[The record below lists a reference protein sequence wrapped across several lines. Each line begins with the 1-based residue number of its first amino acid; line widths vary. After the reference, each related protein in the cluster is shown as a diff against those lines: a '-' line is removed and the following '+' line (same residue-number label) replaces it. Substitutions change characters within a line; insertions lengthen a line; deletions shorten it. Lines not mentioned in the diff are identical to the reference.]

1 MSSGDPFLITG
12 EYRRFAEFCDACRQY
27 RYIGLCHGSA
37 GVGKTLSA
45 RHYAGWD
52 RFEELPFVW
61 DADDQALAAFNG
73 ADTVLYTPEIVNSPR
88 AVADDVTRLCNRL
101 RGICEEPRRRAENVA
116 AEARRAE
123 EMRKQRELL
132 LEADWFA
139 PRVPDVDEPVP
150 REPLVTKTTRQP
162 RLAPVRLILVDE
174 ADRLKVPSLEQL
186 RDLFDRNEVALV
198 LIGMPGI
205 EKRLARYPQLYS
217 RVGFVHAFR
226 SLRAEEVRRLLA
238 ERWPEMDLML
248 PASGI
253 TDEEAIAAII
263 RITGGN
269 FRLLRRLLSQ
279 VERLLGINQLQ
290 EVTAAVVEAARENL
304 VIGTS

>member
-1 MSSGDPFLITG
+1 MSSSGPFLITG

-27 RYIGLCHGSA
+27 RYIGLCHGPA

-45 RHYAGWD
+45 RHYAAWD
-52 RFEELPFVW
+52 RFEDLPSVW
-61 DADDQALAAFNG
+61 YADDESLGAFDG
-73 ADTVLYTPEIVNSPR
+73 ADTVLYTPDIVNSPR
-88 AVADDVTRLCNRL
+88 AVADDVTRLCRTL
-101 RGICEEPRRRAENVA
+101 RGIREEPQRRAENTA
-116 AEARRAE
+116 AQVRQAE
-123 EMRKQRELL
+123 ERREQREML
-132 LEADWFA
+132 LEVDWFA
-139 PRVPDVDEPVP
+139 PQAPRDAEPGPEIARVV
-150 REPLVTKTTRQP
+150 RQP

-186 RDLFDRNEVALV
+186 RDLFDRNEIALV

-226 SLRAEEVRRLLA
+226 SLRAEEIRGLLA
-238 ERWPEMDLML
+238 EHWPEMGLTL

-253 TDEEAIAAII
+253 TDKEAVAAII

-279 VERLLGINQLQ
+279 IERLLGINQLRD
-290 EVTAAVVEAARENL
+290 VTVAIVEAARENL
-304 VIGTS
+304 VIGTA

>member
-1 MSSGDPFLITG
+1 MNSEGPFLITG
-12 EYRRFAEFCDACRQY
+12 EYRRFAEFCDACRDY
-27 RYIGLCHGSA
+27 RYIGLCHGPA

-45 RHYAGWD
+45 RHYSAWD
-52 RFEELPFVW
+52 RFEDLPSTW
-61 DADDQALAAFNG
+61 HADDQALAAFDG
-73 ADTVLYTPEIVNSPR
+73 ADTILYTPEIVNSPR
-88 AVADDVTRLCNRL
+88 AVADGVTRLCNTL
-101 RGICEEPRRRAENVA
+101 RGIREEPRRRADSA
-116 AEARRAE
+116 AAQARHAE
-123 EMRKQRELL
+123 ERWRQRELL
-132 LEADWFA
+132 LEVDWFA
-139 PRVPDVDEPVP
+139 PRVPRDDDEPAPAAPEISRVA
-150 REPLVTKTTRQP
+150 

-226 SLRAEEVRRLLA
+226 PLRAEAIRGLLTQHWREMGVR
-238 ERWPEMDLML
+238 L

-253 TDEEAIAAII
+253 TNEEAIAAII

-279 VERLLGINQLQ
+279 IERLLDINQLG
-290 EVTAAVVEAARENL
+290 EATAAVVEAARENL
-304 VIGTS
+304 VIGIA